1 MGINRQGV
9 KQMTECNKTE
19 KEVEEKAS
27 KYDRLLIRINE
38 SIKKYRKLA
47 RITRNEDYRLA
58 YSMLADY
65 LQEIKK

>member
-1 MGINRQGV
+1 
-9 KQMTECNKTE
+9 MTECNKTE

>member
-1 MGINRQGV
+1 
-9 KQMTECNKTE
+9 MTECNKTE

-38 SIKKYRKLA
+38 SINKYRKWA
-47 RITRNEDYRLA
+47 IITRNEDYRLA